1 MMMEEYA
8 VYVQLRLLTVPNVLL
23 LVLVW
28 SVLLD
33 LLVPF
38 AILAQLVSL
47 MTMEFV
53 QPVLSSAQNVN
64 HVLLLQ
70 HA

>member
-1 MMMEEYA
+1 MMMEEYV

-28 SVLLD
+28 SALLD